1 MEGFVFVPTSP
12 GALMKDAQL
21 KALLKKTQQKATQA
35 KKPTR
40 QPYDPTLEATRS
52 KQEAEDSDAKEI
64 FREMKRREF

>member
-1 MEGFVFVPTSP
+1 MFVPTCP

-21 KALLKKTQQKATQA
+21 KALLKKTQQKATQT

-52 KQEAEDSDAKEI
+52 KQEADESDAKEI

>member
-1 MEGFVFVPTSP
+1 VFVPTSP